1 MLELWGVY
9 WSPHPNH
16 RQRGAAGSALAHH
29 AGASGPSIDV
39 APILHNSW
47 CPLPVHL
54 WQATKVVLFM
64 SRVEEIQSAIVSL
77 SQEEYAHL
85 RQWFAQRDWEQWD
98 REIEEDAASGKL
110 DFLVDEAV
118 AERAEGRLQEL

>member
-1 MLELWGVY
+1 
-9 WSPHPNH
+9 
-16 RQRGAAGSALAHH
+16 
-29 AGASGPSIDV
+29 
-39 APILHNSW
+39 
-47 CPLPVHL
+47 
-54 WQATKVVLFM
+54 M